1 MVDIGRSISPLTF
14 LLDHP
19 VAPPPA
25 RGRGAG
31 GRAAAF
37 AILSGVAGAS
47 QELDVVC
54 DHVDLAPLGAVLGLP
69 GPILQPTLH
78 QDGVALLLVVSDGL
92 AELAPRT
99 HVEEVYLLAPG
110 ANPVYGD
117 PERAYRHARLGKAQL
132 GVASEVAPEDHAVET
147 DHEYLPSA

>member
-1 MVDIGRSISPLTF
+1 MVDIGRSISPLAF
-14 LLDHP
+14 LLDRP

-25 RGRGAG
+25 QSRSAG

-54 DHVDLAPLGAVLGLP
+54 DHIHLASLGAVLGFP
-69 GPILQPTLH
+69 GPVLQASLD
-78 QDGVALLLVVSDGL
+78 QDGVALLLVVGHCL

-99 HVEEVYLLAPG
+99 NVEEVHLLVPG
-110 ANPVYGD
+110 ANPVYCD
-117 PERAYRHARLGKAQL
+117 PERAYRHARLGEAQL
-132 GVASEVAPEDHAVET
+132 GVASEVAPEDHAVEV